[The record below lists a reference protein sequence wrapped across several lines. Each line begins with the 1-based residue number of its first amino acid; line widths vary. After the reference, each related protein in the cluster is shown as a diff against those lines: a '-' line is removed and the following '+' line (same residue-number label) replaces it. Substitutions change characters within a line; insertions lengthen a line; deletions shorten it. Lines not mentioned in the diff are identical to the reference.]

1 MDHPIAIITDSTCDL
16 PLALRQ
22 QYEIGVVP
30 LYILWGDETLRD
42 GVDVSAEDFYARMVS
57 EPGARPKTSLPTP
70 GDFLQAFQAALAK
83 GAKEIVALTISSAMS
98 GTIESA
104 RQAAGMISAPVH
116 LVDSRS
122 NSMSLGWQVLAAA
135 RARAEGGD
143 AQAMVAAAE
152 RVRRSLVYIIALDT
166 LDYLFAGGRIGGA
179 ISFLG
184 QVLKIKPQI
193 LVNHQTGKVE
203 AGEPAR
209 TRARAIETLYRNF
222 FKRVD
227 SSRPLH
233 IAVLHNAAFG
243 DAEALAELV
252 RQEFSPAE
260 LLTSIVS
267 PVLGVHTGPRAIA
280 LCGYSE

>member
-1 MDHPIAIITDSTCDL
+1 MANSIAIVTDSTNDL

-22 QYEIGVVP
+22 QYDVNVVP

-42 GVDVSAEDFYARMVS
+42 GVDVLPEDFYARMQR
-57 EPGARPKTSLPTP
+57 EPEARPKTSLPTP
-70 GDFLQAFQAALAK
+70 GDFVRVFEEVLAR
-83 GAKEIVALTISSAMS
+83 GAKEIVTLTISSAMS
-98 GTIESA
+98 GTIQAA
-104 RQAAGMISAPVH
+104 RQAAEMISAPVH
-116 LVDSRS
+116 FVDSRS
-122 NSMSLGWQVLAAA
+122 NSMSLGWQILAAA
-135 RARAEGGD
+135 RVREQGGD
-143 AQAMVAAAE
+143 AAAMVAAAD
-152 RVRRSLVYIIALDT
+152 RVRQKLVYIIALDT

-193 LVNHQTGKVE
+193 SVNHQTGKVE

-209 TRARAIETLYRNF
+209 TRAHAIETLYRNF

-227 SSRPLH
+227 STRPLH
-233 IAVLHNAAFG
+233 IAVLHNAAFEE
-243 DAEALAELV
+243 AEALAERV
-252 RQEFSPAE
+252 RQEFSPVE

-280 LCGYSE
+280 LCGYAD